1 MSVIVTVV
9 VPESPP
15 ICPPMSFAWMTTK
28 YSSLASLS
36 MLGRAVLII
45 ATIMG
50 GKKVRYRPKFNFA
63 AIFMDICKHHKN

>member
-15 ICPPMSFAWMTTK
+15 ICPPMSFAWITTK

-45 ATIMG
+45 AAIMV
-50 GKKVRYRPKFNFA
+50 GKKKSDTDPNSVLQLFL
-63 AIFMDICKHHKN
+63 